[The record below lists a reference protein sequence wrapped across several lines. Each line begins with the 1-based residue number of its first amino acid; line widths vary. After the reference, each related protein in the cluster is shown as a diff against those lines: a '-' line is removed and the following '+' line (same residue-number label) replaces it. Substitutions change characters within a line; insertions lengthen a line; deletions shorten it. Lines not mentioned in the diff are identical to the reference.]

1 MRRMQSAP
9 YVFPTS
15 TVARKPAGAVDE
27 TYYPAKIITARHDSL
42 LRRPRPQDRAGC
54 APGAPAVSGSLVL
67 LHLAGAVALL
77 LFATRQ
83 VRTGVERAYGDV
95 LRLKLRSILKNP
107 LLAVGAGAVLAVCLQ
122 SATAVA
128 LIVGS
133 FAGSGIVGG
142 TAGLLAVLG
151 ADVGSS
157 LVVKLL
163 SFDLE
168 ALTPLCLV
176 AGTALFMATSRRD
189 LLQLGR
195 ILIGIGLL
203 ILSLRLIGEA
213 SEPLRESR
221 ILPVV
226 VNYLAGDPV
235 TAFLVAAVMT
245 WLFHS
250 SVAAILLVVALAARG
265 LVPAELG
272 VVLVLGANIG
282 GGIIAVVLSR
292 AAPRKARVVPLGNL
306 IMRGTGAL
314 IGLAV
319 LVLLA
324 PPLGYLGATPPVQLV
339 NAHIAFNLALAILG
353 MPLAGLVYRLA
364 ERMIDLNA
372 PEKEE
377 DFAATEISALSDAAL
392 DSPSQAL
399 ANATREVVRVCET
412 VEIMLARIMELYEAA
427 DEQKIKAL
435 AALDDRVDRKHAA
448 IKLYLAKVTSRQL
461 SEAEALRC
469 QELIGACVKLEQ
481 VGDIIVRNMLAHV
494 RKKMERGV
502 EFTPEGW
509 RELTSFHASV
519 LANARLAFNVLV
531 SRDPA
536 TARQL
541 VEEKDR
547 LRDVEKATSQSH
559 FVRLREGT
567 VKSLETS
574 TIHLDTIR
582 DLKQINS
589 LLASMAYPVLEEH
602 GLLRGSRLAAG

>member
-1 MRRMQSAP
+1 M
-9 YVFPTS
+9 
-15 TVARKPAGAVDE
+15 
-27 TYYPAKIITARHDSL
+27 
-42 LRRPRPQDRAGC
+42 
-54 APGAPAVSGSLVL
+54 SGSLVL

-107 LLAVGAGAVLAVCLQ
+107 LLAVGAGAALAICLQ

-168 ALTPLCLV
+168 VLTPICLV
-176 AGTALFMATSRRD
+176 AGTVLFMATSRRD

-213 SEPLRESR
+213 SEPLRESS

-226 VNYLAGDPV
+226 VNYLSGDPV
-235 TAFLVAAVMT
+235 TAFLIAAIMT

-292 AAPRKARVVPLGNL
+292 AAPRKARTVPLGNL
-306 IMRGTGAL
+306 IMRGAGAL
-314 IGLAV
+314 LALTAFI
-319 LVLLA
+319 LVD
-324 PPLGYLGATPPVQLV
+324 PPLDLLGATVPEQLV
-339 NAHIAFNLALAILG
+339 NAHIAFNLALVALG

-364 ERMIDLNA
+364 ERLTEINA
-372 PEKEE
+372 PASE
-377 DFAATEISALSDAAL
+377 DDLATAEISALSEAAL
-392 DSPSQAL
+392 DSPAQAL

-412 VEIMLARIMELYEAA
+412 VEVMLANIMELYAQA
-427 DEQKIKAL
+427 DADKIKAL

-448 IKLYLAKVTSRQL
+448 IKLYLAKVTSRSLTEQ
-461 SEAEALRC
+461 EALRC

-481 VGDIIVRNMLAHV
+481 VGDIIVRNMLVHV
-494 RKKMERGV
+494 AKKMERGL

-509 RELTSFHASV
+509 RELTGFHASV
-519 LANARLAFNVLV
+519 LANASLAFNVLV

-547 LRDVEKATSQSH
+547 LRDVEKIASRSH
-559 FVRLREGT
+559 FARLREGT

-589 LLASMAYPVLEEH
+589 LLASIAYPVLEEH
-602 GLLRGSRLAAG
+602 GLLKGSRLAAG

>member
-1 MRRMQSAP
+1 M
-9 YVFPTS
+9 
-15 TVARKPAGAVDE
+15 
-27 TYYPAKIITARHDSL
+27 
-42 LRRPRPQDRAGC
+42 
-54 APGAPAVSGSLVL
+54 SGSLVL

-95 LRLKLRSILKNP
+95 LRVRLRSILKNP
-107 LLAVGAGAVLAVCLQ
+107 ILAVGAGAALAICLQ
-122 SATAVA
+122 SATAVS

-163 SFDLE
+163 SFNLQE
-168 ALTPLCLV
+168 LVPICLV

-213 SEPLRESR
+213 SEPLRESP

-226 VNYLAGDPV
+226 INYLSGDPV
-235 TAFLVAAVMT
+235 TAFLIAAIMT

-250 SVAAILLVVALAARG
+250 SVAAILLVVALAARD
-265 LVPAELG
+265 LVPVELG
-272 VVLVLGANIG
+272 VILILGANLG
-282 GGIIAVVLSR
+282 GGVIAVVLSR
-292 AAPRKARVVPLGNL
+292 ASPRKARAVPLGNL
-306 IMRGTGAL
+306 ILRGAGAL
-314 IGLAV
+314 LALVV
-319 LVLLA
+319 LILVP
-324 PPLGYLGATPPVQLV
+324 PPLDLLGATVASQLV
-339 NAHIAFNLALAILG
+339 NAHIAFNIALVILG
-353 MPLAGLVYRLA
+353 MPLAGMVYRLA
-364 ERMIDLNA
+364 ERIVSTSAAETTEDLSTA
-372 PEKEE
+372 
-377 DFAATEISALSDAAL
+377 EISALSEAAL
-392 DSPSQAL
+392 DTPPQAL
-399 ANATREVVRVCET
+399 ANATREVVGVCET
-412 VEIMLARIMELYEAA
+412 VEIMLAKIMELYEAA
-427 DEQKIKAL
+427 DDQKIKAL

-448 IKLYLAKVTSRQL
+448 IKIYLAKLTSRKL
-461 SEAEALRC
+461 NEDEALRC
-469 QELIGACVKLEQ
+469 QELIGASVKLEQ

-494 RKKMERGV
+494 RKKMERGL

-509 RELTSFHASV
+509 RELASFHASV

-541 VEEKDR
+541 VLEKDR
-547 LRDVEKATSQSH
+547 LRDVEKSSSNSH
-559 FVRLREGT
+559 FARLREGT
-567 VKSLETS
+567 AKSIETS

-589 LLASMAYPVLEEH
+589 LLASIAYPVLEEQ

>member
-1 MRRMQSAP
+1 
-9 YVFPTS
+9 
-15 TVARKPAGAVDE
+15 
-27 TYYPAKIITARHDSL
+27 
-42 LRRPRPQDRAGC
+42 
-54 APGAPAVSGSLVL
+54 VSGSLVL

-95 LRLKLRSILKNP
+95 LRLRLRSILKNP
-107 LLAVGAGAVLAVCLQ
+107 LLAVGAGALLAICLQ

-133 FAGSGIVGG
+133 FVGSGIVGG
-142 TAGLLAVLG
+142 ASGLLALLG

-168 ALTPLCLV
+168 ILTPICLV

-221 ILPVV
+221 ILPVI
-226 VNYLAGDPV
+226 VNYLSGDPV
-235 TAFLVAAVMT
+235 TAFLIAAIMT

-272 VVLVLGANIG
+272 VVMVLGANIG
-282 GGIIAVVLSR
+282 GGIIAVMLSR
-292 AAPRKARVVPLGNL
+292 VAPAKARIVPLGNL
-306 IMRGTGAL
+306 IMRGTGAVLAL
-314 IGLAV
+314 IAV
-319 LVLLA
+319 ILLA
-324 PPLGYLGATPPVQLV
+324 PPLELLGATAPAQLV
-339 NAHIAFNLALAILG
+339 NAHIAFNLALVILG
-353 MPLAGLVYRLA
+353 MPLAGLIYRTA
-364 ERMIDLNA
+364 ERLTAINA
-372 PEKEE
+372 PRNE
-377 DFAATEISALSDAAL
+377 DDLASTELSALSEAAL
-392 DSPSQAL
+392 DTPSQAL

-412 VEIMLARIMELYEAA
+412 VEIMLVRIMELYEAA
-427 DEQKIKAL
+427 DEDRIKAL

-448 IKLYLAKVTSRQL
+448 IKLYLAKVTSRKL
-461 SEAEALRC
+461 TEAEALRC

-494 RKKMERGV
+494 KKKVERGL

-509 RELTSFHASV
+509 RELSSFHASV
-519 LANARLAFNVLV
+519 MANARLAFNVLV
-531 SRDPA
+531 SRDAA

-547 LRDVEKATSQSH
+547 LRDVEKATSKSH
-559 FVRLREGT
+559 FARLREGT

-589 LLASMAYPVLEEH
+589 LLASMAYPVLEEQ
-602 GLLRGSRLAAG
+602 GLLRGSRLNAG

>member
-1 MRRMQSAP
+1 
-9 YVFPTS
+9 
-15 TVARKPAGAVDE
+15 
-27 TYYPAKIITARHDSL
+27 
-42 LRRPRPQDRAGC
+42 
-54 APGAPAVSGSLVL
+54 VSGSLVL

-83 VRTGVERAYGDV
+83 VRTGVERAYGDL
-95 LRLKLRSILKNP
+95 LRLRLRSILKNP
-107 LLAVGAGAVLAVCLQ
+107 LLAVGAGALLAVCLQ

-168 ALTPLCLV
+168 VLTPICLV
-176 AGTALFMATSRRD
+176 AGTMLFMVTSRRD

-226 VNYLAGDPV
+226 VNYLSGDPV
-235 TAFLVAAVMT
+235 TAFLLAALMT

-265 LVPAELG
+265 LVPVELG
-272 VVLVLGANIG
+272 VVLVLGANLG

-292 AAPRKARVVPLGNL
+292 AAPRKARIVPLGNL
-306 IMRGTGAL
+306 VMRGAGAL
-314 IGLAV
+314 IALTAFIV
-319 LVLLA
+319 FA
-324 PPLGYLGATPPVQLV
+324 PPLALLGAAVPDQLV
-339 NAHIAFNLALAILG
+339 HAHIAFNVALVLLG
-353 MPLAGLVYRLA
+353 MPLASVVYRFS
-364 ERMIDLNA
+364 ERLTQINA
-372 PEKEE
+372 PQKE
-377 DFAATEISALSDAAL
+377 DDLAAAELSALSEAAL
-392 DSPSQAL
+392 DTPSQAL

-412 VEIMLARIMELYEAA
+412 VEIMLKRVMELYEAA
-427 DEQKIKAL
+427 DDDKIKAL

-448 IKLYLAKVTSRQL
+448 IKLYLAKVTSRRL
-461 SEAEALRC
+461 TEAEALRC

-481 VGDIIVRNMLAHV
+481 VGDIVVRNMLAHV
-494 RKKMERGV
+494 KKKLDRGL

-509 RELTSFHASV
+509 RELTAFHASV
-519 LANARLAFNVLV
+519 MANAHMAFNVLV

-547 LRDVEKATSQSH
+547 LRDVEKATSKSH
-559 FVRLREGT
+559 FARLREGT

-589 LLASMAYPVLEEH
+589 LLASMAYPVLEEQ
-602 GLLRGSRLAAG
+602 GLLRGSRLTAG

>member
-1 MRRMQSAP
+1 M
-9 YVFPTS
+9 
-15 TVARKPAGAVDE
+15 
-27 TYYPAKIITARHDSL
+27 
-42 LRRPRPQDRAGC
+42 
-54 APGAPAVSGSLVL
+54 SGSLVL

-95 LRLKLRSILKNP
+95 LRLRLRSILKNP
-107 LLAVGAGAVLAVCLQ
+107 LLAVGAGALLAICLQ

-133 FAGSGIVGG
+133 FVGSGIVGG
-142 TAGLLAVLG
+142 ASGLLAVLG

-168 ALTPLCLV
+168 ILTPICLV

-221 ILPVV
+221 ILPVI
-226 VNYLAGDPV
+226 VNYLSGDAV
-235 TAFLVAAVMT
+235 TAFLIAAIMT

-282 GGIIAVVLSR
+282 GGIIAVMLSR
-292 AAPRKARVVPLGNL
+292 AGPSKARIVPLGNL
-306 IMRGTGAL
+306 IMRGTGAV
-314 IGLAV
+314 LALMAV
-319 LVLLA
+319 MLLA
-324 PPLGYLGATPPVQLV
+324 PPLDLLGATVPAQLV
-339 NAHIAFNLALAILG
+339 NAHIAFNLALVILG
-353 MPLAGLVYRLA
+353 MPLAGLVYRTA
-364 ERMIDLNA
+364 ERLTDINA
-372 PEKEE
+372 PRKE
-377 DFAATEISALSDAAL
+377 DDLAATELSALSEAAL
-392 DSPSQAL
+392 DTPSQAL

-412 VEIMLARIMELYEAA
+412 VEIMLVRIMELYEAA
-427 DEQKIKAL
+427 DDDKIKAL

-448 IKLYLAKVTSRQL
+448 IKLYLAKVTSRKL
-461 SEAEALRC
+461 TEAEALRC

-494 RKKMERGV
+494 KKKVERGL

-509 RELTSFHASV
+509 RELSSFHASV
-519 LANARLAFNVLV
+519 MANARLAFNVLV
-531 SRDPA
+531 SRDAA

-547 LRDVEKATSQSH
+547 LRDVEKATSKSH
-559 FVRLREGT
+559 FARLREGT

-589 LLASMAYPVLEEH
+589 LLASMAYPVLEEQ
-602 GLLRGSRLAAG
+602 GLLRGSRLNAG